1 MTTDRQRLLGV
12 KLLHTAVWAVVAGAI
27 FALLPAIACDRKAVF
42 GWLHVIILAE
52 IAALSAS
59 RWTCPLTHV
68 AERYTDDRR
77 PNFDIF
83 LPLPV
88 ARWNKQIFTA
98 ILVAA
103 WGWAA
108 ARWLL

>member
-1 MTTDRQRLLGV
+1 
-12 KLLHTAVWAVVAGAI
+12 
-27 FALLPAIACDRKAVF
+27 
-42 GWLHVIILAE
+42 
-52 IAALSAS
+52 
-59 RWTCPLTHV
+59 V